1 MGEEPTRSITYCPGM
16 TDGTTT
22 GKSDDQGARSERGW
36 FAEARQLTKRL
47 GPAAILGLWSSV
59 MPPLGAFGLLYAMAA
74 TNLGPWLRSHGLQGA
89 AAYSWMFALLAGM
102 SLLPTYMQ
110 SALGGFAFGITIGLP
125 AALLGFAGG
134 AVIGYEIALRAS
146 GDRVMK
152 LMDERPKWRAVR
164 DALAG
169 TKVGGG
175 GVEVTPGFW
184 KTLGMVALLRLP
196 PNSPFALTNLVM
208 ASVRVPRLPFLLGT
222 IVGMLPRSAL
232 AVVIGAGLSDFSREA
247 LKKAAPGW
255 VWIASIAVAI
265 AVVVVISSMASKAV
279 AKFTA
284 GHPGAAA

>member
-1 MGEEPTRSITYCPGM
+1 M
-16 TDGTTT
+16 
-22 GKSDDQGARSERGW
+22 
-36 FAEARQLTKRL
+36 
-47 GPAAILGLWSSV
+47 
-59 MPPLGAFGLLYAMAA
+59 
-74 TNLGPWLRSHGLQGA
+74 
-89 AAYSWMFALLAGM
+89 
-102 SLLPTYMQ
+102 
-110 SALGGFAFGITIGLP
+110 
-125 AALLGFAGG
+125 
-134 AVIGYEIALRAS
+134 
-146 GDRVMK
+146 
-152 LMDERPKWRAVR
+152 
-164 DALAG
+164 
-169 TKVGGG
+169 
-175 GVEVTPGFW
+175 TPGFW

-255 VWIASIAVAI
+255 VWIASIAVAV